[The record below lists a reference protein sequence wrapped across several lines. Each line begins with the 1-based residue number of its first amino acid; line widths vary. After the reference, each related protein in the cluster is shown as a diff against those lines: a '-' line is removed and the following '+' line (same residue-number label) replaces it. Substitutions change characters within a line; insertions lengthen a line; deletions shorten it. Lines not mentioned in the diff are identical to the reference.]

1 MLVFYVFCLFV
12 LQDRTLAT
20 SATKKGTWLEI
31 VPVLREEEVDLA
43 AEVVAV
49 FLVCKLRRNVIC
61 SIFLTLSLVFI
72 LSLLVFLCHCV
83 FVC

>member
-49 FLVCKLRRNVIC
+49 FLV
-61 SIFLTLSLVFI
+61 
-72 LSLLVFLCHCV
+72 
-83 FVC
+83 

>member
-1 MLVFYVFCLFV
+1 MLVFMFFLFV

-31 VPVLREEEVDLA
+31 VPLLREEEVDLA

-49 FLVCKLRRNVIC
+49 FLV
-61 SIFLTLSLVFI
+61 
-72 LSLLVFLCHCV
+72 
-83 FVC
+83 